1 MTPELEHGLGRD
13 DGDVGVVL
21 HRCRQADSC
30 SCVCMN
36 ARIVP
41 IVR

>member
-1 MTPELEHGLGRD
+1 MMW
-13 DGDVGVVL
+13 VL
-21 HRCRQADSC
+21 SYIAVDRRIP
-30 SCVCMN
+30 VLVFCMN